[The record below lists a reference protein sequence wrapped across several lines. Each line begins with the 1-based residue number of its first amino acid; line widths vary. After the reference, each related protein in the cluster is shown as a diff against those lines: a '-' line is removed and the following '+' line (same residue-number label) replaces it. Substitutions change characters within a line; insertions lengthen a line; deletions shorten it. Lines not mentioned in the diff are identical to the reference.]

1 MKEIKCDNC
10 GKVIIKLA
18 KGSQI
23 NPDIYAMHDEC
34 PSIKRQPLTA
44 EEIKTVDNLKNMFGM
59 K

>member
-1 MKEIKCDNC
+1 MKEIKCENC

-18 KGSQI
+18 KGSQVK
-23 NPDIYAMHDEC
+23 PGIYAMHDEC

>member
-10 GKVIIKLA
+10 DKVIIKLA

-23 NPDIYAMHDEC
+23 KPDIYAMHDEC

>member
-1 MKEIKCDNC
+1 MKEIKCENC

-23 NPDIYAMHDEC
+23 KPNIYAMHDEC
-34 PSIKRQPLTA
+34 PSIKRQPLSA

>member
-1 MKEIKCDNC
+1 MKEIKCENC

-23 NPDIYAMHDEC
+23 KPDIYAMHEEC
-34 PSIKRQPLTA
+34 PSIKRKPLTA

>member
-23 NPDIYAMHDEC
+23 KPDIYAMHDEC

>member
-1 MKEIKCDNC
+1 MKEIKCENC

-23 NPDIYAMHDEC
+23 KPDIYAMHDEC

>member
-1 MKEIKCDNC
+1 MKDVKCENC

-18 KGSQI
+18 KGSQVK
-23 NPDIYAMHDEC
+23 PGIYAMHDEC
-34 PSIKRQPLTA
+34 PSIKRQPLSA

>member
-1 MKEIKCDNC
+1 MKEIKCENC

-23 NPDIYAMHDEC
+23 KPDIYAMHEEC
-34 PSIKRQPLTA
+34 PSIKRKPLTA
-44 EEIKTVDNLKNMFGM
+44 EEEAQVNQLKNMFGM

>member
-1 MKEIKCDNC
+1 MKEIKCENC

-23 NPDIYAMHDEC
+23 KPDIYAMHEEC

-44 EEIKTVDNLKNMFGM
+44 EEIKTVDNLRNMFGM

>member
-1 MKEIKCDNC
+1 MKEIKCENC

-23 NPDIYAMHDEC
+23 KPNIYAMHDEC

>member
-1 MKEIKCDNC
+1 MKEIKCENC

-23 NPDIYAMHDEC
+23 KPNIYAMHDDC

>member
-10 GKVIIKLA
+10 DKVIIKLA

-23 NPDIYAMHDEC
+23 KPDIYAMHDEC

-44 EEIKTVDNLKNMFGM
+44 EEIKTVDNLKNIFGM

>member
-1 MKEIKCDNC
+1 MKEIKWDNC
-10 GKVIIKLA
+10 DKVIIKLA

-23 NPDIYAMHDEC
+23 KPDIYAMHDEC

>member
-1 MKEIKCDNC
+1 MKDVKCENC

-23 NPDIYAMHDEC
+23 KPNIYAMHDDC

>member
-1 MKEIKCDNC
+1 VKCENC

-18 KGSQI
+18 KGSQVK
-23 NPDIYAMHDEC
+23 PGIYAMHDEC

-44 EEIKTVDNLKNMFGM
+44 EEIKTVDNLKNIFGM

>member
-18 KGSQI
+18 KGSQVK
-23 NPDIYAMHDEC
+23 PGIYAMHDEC

>member
-1 MKEIKCDNC
+1 MKEIKCENC

-23 NPDIYAMHDEC
+23 KPDIYAMHDEC

-44 EEIKTVDNLKNMFGM
+44 EEIKTVDNLKNIFGM

>member
-1 MKEIKCDNC
+1 MKEIKCENC

-23 NPDIYAMHDEC
+23 KPDIYAMHEEC